1 MKSLGSSM
9 RNRAKCKLCRDEL
22 ESLTRYDVVS
32 CKCGEIDIWG
42 GNVELR
48 SRARDYGNFLRLDDE
63 GKEIEV
69 KVINNTD
76 DKKEVPVTEE
86 IKKEITREDK
96 IKLVDAM
103 LNYYEG
109 LPQHVLTSAPT
120 QYDLKAIYLLI
131 RDCLT

>member
-1 MKSLGSSM
+1 
-9 RNRAKCKLCRDEL
+9 
-22 ESLTRYDVVS
+22 
-32 CKCGEIDIWG
+32 
-42 GNVELR
+42 LR
-48 SRARDYGNFLRLDDE
+48 SRAKDYGNFLRLDDE

-69 KVINNTD
+69 KVINDTD

-103 LNYYEG
+103 LSYYEG
-109 LPQHVLTSAPT
+109 LPQHVLLQAPT
-120 QYDLKAIYLLI
+120 QYDLKAIYTLI